1 MSSPGSECSSA
12 FPFSPRSLC
21 LRSTPLFLLSVT
33 TMYAFALVSVAVLAG
48 QGEYIIHKTRV
59 TRDDT
64 HLVVAAATAI
74 LPRNALAGLL
84 GRQTTSF
91 DPSDIPAQ
99 VRQDNIP
106 SDLGFTHVQDI
117 QCQSD
122 CSTVVAALNVSS
134 AILARTIPAC

>member
-1 MSSPGSECSSA
+1 
-12 FPFSPRSLC
+12 
-21 LRSTPLFLLSVT
+21 
-33 TMYAFALVSVAVLAG
+33 MYAFALVSAAVLAG
-48 QGEYIIHKTRV
+48 QGASIIHWTRMS
-59 TRDDT
+59 RIDT
-64 HLVVAAATAI
+64 HLIAIAAATAV

-99 VRQDNIP
+99 VRQDNVD
-106 SDLGFTHVQDI
+106 SDLGLTHVHDI

>member
-1 MSSPGSECSSA
+1 
-12 FPFSPRSLC
+12 
-21 LRSTPLFLLSVT
+21 
-33 TMYAFALVSVAVLAG
+33 MYAFALVSVAVLAG
-48 QGEYIIHKTRV
+48 QGVYIIHRTRV
-59 TRDDT
+59 THDDT
-64 HLVVAAATAI
+64 HLVVAAATAV

-99 VRQDNIP
+99 VRLDNVD
-106 SDLGFTHVQDI
+106 SDLGLTHVRDI

-134 AILARTIPAC
+134 ALLARTIPAF